1 MIEVTTRDTE
11 TGEEETKVCPEDS
24 YILVTGPRCELSYK
38 QVFSGGTH
46 QLTIKPVKA
55 AS

>member
-1 MIEVTTRDTE
+1 MIKVTTQDTE
-11 TGEEETKVCPEDS
+11 TGEEETMECPDDS
-24 YILVTGPRCELSYK
+24 YILVTGPRCELTHK

-55 AS
+55 AQ